1 MELLNSKIVFRA
13 PTQSDLRTAKAM
25 ILSIANSTSYFSTVL
40 LTQNYSQYQFVY
52 DWNGEKRTGMITWN
66 RTTGTLTLV
75 SSNAESSKYMSVNSG
90 IIFF

>member
-1 MELLNSKIVFRA
+1 
-13 PTQSDLRTAKAM
+13 M

-52 DWNGEKRTGMITWN
+52 DWNGDKRAGTIVWN
-66 RTTGTLTLV
+66 RTTGTLTFG
-75 SSNAESSKYMSVNSG
+75 SSNAENAKTMSVNSG